1 MTQGWY
7 YVESL
12 TGQRHDRVQT
22 ESQITTVD
30 SCFDLVG
37 SLQHGVASCEVFSWS
52 SDIHKLTICRWWWT
66 RMKLKSKSLPIGQ
79 CHIVSFFLFQ
89 VQQNLRTSFSWIAD
103 HILITAT
110 TLRNH
115 FAISDLA
122 FRIKGEGVSRGGG
135 WGRSKIGSRAFSF
148 LTPSPLYA
156 CYAGGVSY
164 DSTYFLRSDGW
175 IFLM

>member
-1 MTQGWY
+1 MESWY

-37 SLQHGVASCEVFSWS
+37 SLQHGVAGCEVFSWS

-79 CHIVSFFLFQ
+79 CHIVSFFFISGSAKLTNFLF
-89 VQQNLRTSFSWIAD
+89 VDCWSHPDHSYNVAKSLCNLWLSVSYKRGG
-103 HILITAT
+103 
-110 TLRNH
+110 
-115 FAISDLA
+115 
-122 FRIKGEGVSRGGG
+122 GEPGGG

-164 DSTYFLRSDGW
+164 ASTYFLRSDGW